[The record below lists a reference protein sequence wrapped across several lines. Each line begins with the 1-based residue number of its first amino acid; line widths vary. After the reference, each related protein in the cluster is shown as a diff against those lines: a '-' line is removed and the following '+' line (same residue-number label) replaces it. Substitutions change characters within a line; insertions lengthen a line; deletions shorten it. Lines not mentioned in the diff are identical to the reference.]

1 MSGSKMAVLQRAKG
15 ASMFRRKTVS
25 LGLLGL
31 LFLMACT
38 QAFAQEDILKKR
50 KAFMES
56 NYDDLKAIKKAVEQ
70 KDYPTI
76 ELKAKDIMGKMDH
89 VTEYFPK
96 GSISEK
102 SRAKPEIW
110 DRWDEFTK
118 IPVKVKDVAGGLAK
132 AAAAKDEARVESQF
146 KALGADS
153 PFRSGACY
161 ECHKDFRS
169 SPPPAKKS
177 EG

>member
-1 MSGSKMAVLQRAKG
+1 MIH
-15 ASMFRRKTVS
+15 RKFVS
-25 LGLLGL
+25 IGLLGL
-31 LFLMACT
+31 LSLLALST
-38 QAFAQEDILKKR
+38 QVSAQEDIVKKR
-50 KAFMES
+50 KAFMQA
-56 NYDDLKAIKKAVEQ
+56 NYDDLKAIKRAVEA
-70 KDYPTI
+70 KEFPTI
-76 ELKAKDIMGKMDH
+76 ELKAKDIMGQMDH
-89 VTEYFPK
+89 LTEYFPK
-96 GSISEK
+96 GSIAEK
-102 SRAKPEIW
+102 SLAKPEIW

-118 IPVKVKDVAGGLAK
+118 IPVKVKDVAAGLAK
-132 AAAAKDEARVESQF
+132 AAAAKDEARVQSQF

>member
-1 MSGSKMAVLQRAKG
+1 MMRGKFITLSVFLLSSLVLVTH
-15 ASMFRRKTVS
+15 S
-25 LGLLGL
+25 
-31 LFLMACT
+31 
-38 QAFAQEDILKKR
+38 FAQEDIVKKR
-50 KAFMES
+50 KAFMEA
-56 NYDDLKAIKKAVEQ
+56 NYDDLKAIKKAVEE

-76 ELKAKDIMGKMDH
+76 ELKAKDIMGQMDH
-89 VTEYFPK
+89 LTEYFPK
-96 GSISEK
+96 GSITEK

-118 IPVKVKDVAGGLAK
+118 LPVKVKDVAGGLAK
-132 AAAAKDEARVESQF
+132 AAAAKDETRVQSQF

-153 PFRSGACY
+153 PFRSGACFD
-161 ECHKDFRS
+161 CHKDFRS